1 MALNAALKMT
11 LLSGLGFMGQRDGCY
26 DLRRTLPRIISL
38 DLLDTLWVLGPVLD
52 DFTLHA
58 LRYSFC
64 LLLSCLK
71 YCGTGL
77 FSQAFVFVS
86 VVIYY

>member
-1 MALNAALKMT
+1 MDVMI
-11 LLSGLGFMGQRDGCY
+11 SGGPCQIKELG
-26 DLRRTLPRIISL
+26 IISL